1 MRALAWDGYRNARDL
16 GGLPTP
22 ASETGATI
30 FGRVARGP
38 RRELLTETGW
48 QDARRW
54 GLATIVD
61 LRCAHEIGAREGD
74 PAVRPETFTTVPVVN
89 APTEDQDDP
98 EFRETCFPILDSPE
112 YWRHNWRILPDL
124 VLGALTAIAAAPAGV
139 LVHCSAGRDRTG
151 MISTLLLSNADV
163 APADV
168 AADYAES
175 VRAMA
180 GTQTHSP
187 TGDRQA
193 AWGPDEVA
201 SWIAQTSPIVEDIAA
216 DPDAAF
222 GAIGAGSDLRGRL
235 RALLTEQRS
244 GPALQR

>member
-1 MRALAWDGYRNARDL
+1 MRDLAWDGYLNARDL
-16 GGLPTP
+16 GGLPTL

-38 RRELLTETGW
+38 RRELLTEAGW
-48 QDARRW
+48 QDARLW
-54 GLATIVD
+54 GLSTVVD
-61 LRCAHEIGAREGD
+61 LRCAYEIGPREGD
-74 PAVRPETFTTVPVVN
+74 PEVGPAVITSVSVVN
-89 APTEDQDDP
+89 APTEDQDNL

-124 VLGALTAIAAAPAGV
+124 VLGTLTAIAAAPAGV

-151 MISTLLLSNADV
+151 MISALLLSNAGV
-163 APADV
+163 TPTDV

-180 GTQTHSP
+180 GSQTHSP

-201 SWIAQTSPIVEDIAA
+201 RWIAKTAPIVEDIAS

-222 GAIGAGSDLRGRL
+222 GAIGAGSDLRTRL
-235 RALLTEQRS
+235 RTLLTE
-244 GPALQR
+244 